1 MVEYQAVQASRPRL
15 WRRLAALCVSA
26 CATALIAAPAA
37 LAIVPPDISASSIDC
52 VDSDGG
58 ALRNGDDLACNLTAA
73 MATGTENA
81 NIIATVTLPGNVGF
95 ASAAPPAT
103 YDIPTRVITFGEQ
116 ALGLTF
122 SPQTNSVGF
131 HVTAGPGLAA
141 GTPISISANITAV
154 GDLDGVTDEQTVNS
168 PAVLVSALAADLADS
183 AVGCSDV
190 NGGTLLP
197 GELVSCQLDV
207 VNAIGHED
215 ATSVSASLAI
225 GGAAWLLGGDNTGPG
240 STSFGDSDLGA
251 VAAGGSKSVSA
262 TFAVPTT
269 ALGGA
274 LVTATGLIA
283 GLSTPSSSP
292 IFLSRFGASL
302 VVAPGPANLLLST
315 LVCRDSNGGVL
326 LAGDDLTCTATVAPA
341 IGREDVQGS
350 AVTIEIP
357 ENARYVSGGDSHDAT
372 SVLLG
377 PASLG
382 DVAAGHSQD
391 ASFHLKV
398 AEGTPVGAL
407 LQPLGTL
414 TATSVPLG
422 GPIQQPL
429 TGQLLIVGKE
439 VVVPGESPTIPDV
452 PASGPPAVIPPAVV
466 ATSYK
471 LKAKTI
477 RIKLRAVTGRKS
489 FVYVK
494 KHVTR
499 TPKGTGNLV
508 KKVTVPKKGKWAP
521 KRGKVKIKG
530 TRLTY
535 TLKKGKQAKDTFHY
549 TVTDP
554 AGKKA
559 TGTVIVSRQKKAKKK

>member
-1 MVEYQAVQASRPRL
+1 
-15 WRRLAALCVSA
+15 LAALCLSA
-26 CATALIAAPAA
+26 CATALVAAPAA

-58 ALRNGDDLACNLTAA
+58 ALRNGDDLACNLTAS

-81 NIIATVTLPGNVGF
+81 NISATVTLPASVGF
-95 ASAAPPAT
+95 GSAAPPAT
-103 YDIPTRVITFGEQ
+103 YDIPTRVITFDEQ

-122 SPQTNSVGF
+122 SPQTRSVVF

-141 GTPISISANITAV
+141 GTPISISADITAV
-154 GDLDGVTDEQTVNS
+154 GDLDGATDEQAASS
-168 PAVLVSALAADLADS
+168 PALLVSALVADLADS
-183 AVGCSDV
+183 TVGCSDV
-190 NGGTLLP
+190 NGATLLP
-197 GELVSCQLDV
+197 GDVVSCQLDV
-207 VNAIGHED
+207 VNAVGHED
-215 ATSVSASLAI
+215 AASVSASLAI
-225 GGAAWLLGGDNTGPG
+225 GGATWLLGGSNTGPG
-240 STSFGDSDLGA
+240 TTSFGETDLGA
-251 VAAGGSKSVSA
+251 VAAGGSKSASA
-262 TFAVPTT
+262 TFVVPTT

-283 GLSTPSSSP
+283 GLSTPSSSA
-292 IFLSRFGASL
+292 IFLSRFGTSL
-302 VVAPGPANLLLST
+302 VVSPGPANLLLST
-315 LVCRDSNGGVL
+315 LVCRDSNSGVL
-326 LAGDDLTCTATVAPA
+326 VAGDDLTCTVTVTPA
-341 IGREDVQGS
+341 IGRENVQGS
-350 AVTIEIP
+350 AATIEIP
-357 ENARYVSGGDSHDAT
+357 ANARYVSGGDSHDAT

-398 AEGTPVGAL
+398 ADGTAVGAQ
-407 LQPLGTL
+407 LQALGTL

-422 GPIQQPL
+422 GPIAQPL
-429 TGQLLIVGKE
+429 TGQVLTVGKE
-439 VVVPGESPTIPDV
+439 VVVPGESPTLPDA
-452 PASGPPAVIPPAVV
+452 PAPGAPAVTPPVVV

-477 RIKLRAVTGRKS
+477 RIKLRTPRGRRS
-489 FVYVK
+489 FVYIK

-521 KRGKVKIKG
+521 KRGTVKIKG

-535 TLKKGKQAKDTFHY
+535 TLKKGKKAKDTFHY
-549 TVTDP
+549 TITDP
-554 AGKKA
+554 SGKKA
-559 TGTVIVSRQKKAKKK
+559 TGTVIVSRQKKKAK